1 MNMYP
6 FTAVT
11 NIRSHLAY
19 KFHSLRAS
27 AQRELF
33 LGKLIGRDTLLQ
45 TFPRGMERKNPNR
58 KLLPIQDIP
67 IEKIVGSVNRH
78 DDFDYKFRPLK
89 ENARDRWID
98 IHLFLEEGWPPILV
112 HKIGSEY
119 FVEDGHHRLSVAQEL
134 GMHQRTVMLLDVIG
148 PLSRNDLVG
157 SRIQKFRHCR
167 HEGFKIQM
175 MHGMDDRLQGRP
187 QTLSDPFPVLFD
199 PPLHGGECNMI
210 GNFVDRLHA

>member
-33 LGKLIGRDTLLQ
+33 LGKLTGRDTLLQ
-45 TFPRGMERKNPNR
+45 TFPHGMERKNPNR

-134 GMHQRTVMLLDVIG
+134 GMQFILAKVWEYPVVEVLKVDPCRTSKCAATNSPKLYIPG
-148 PLSRNDLVG
+148 
-157 SRIQKFRHCR
+157 
-167 HEGFKIQM
+167 
-175 MHGMDDRLQGRP
+175 
-187 QTLSDPFPVLFD
+187 
-199 PPLHGGECNMI
+199 
-210 GNFVDRLHA
+210 